1 MLHARGLA
9 GCLLCAL
16 LLAALARAQNFPDK
30 NITLLHAYSPGSS
43 SSVTLR
49 AIGEAATKT
58 LGKKIV
64 VEDKPGAG
72 GALAPTYML
81 KMGKP
86 DGYTLSQLAQPILA
100 AAIQKVEFER
110 ERFTW
115 IIRIV
120 DYTYALVVRNEAQ
133 GAASRARQLRES
145 QPGKLTYATS
155 ASALPC
161 TW

>member
-1 MLHARGLA
+1 MVACASSFACSTA
-9 GCLLCAL
+9 G
-16 LLAALARAQNFPDK
+16 AQTFPDK

-43 SSVTLR
+43 SSITLR
-49 AIGEAATKT
+49 AIAETAAKT

-72 GALAPTYML
+72 GALGPTYML

-86 DGYTLSQLAQPILA
+86 DGYMLSQLPQPLLRIPH
-100 AAIQKVEFER
+100 IQKTEFDVLND
-110 ERFTW
+110 FTW

-120 DYTYALVVRNEAQ
+120 DYTYGLVVKAESPWRNVTDLIN
-133 GAASRARQLRES
+133 AAKAN
-145 QPGKLTYATS
+145 PGKLTMRPPAL
-155 ASALPC
+155 ASRC

>member
-1 MLHARGLA
+1 MRI
-9 GCLLCAL
+9 
-16 LLAALARAQNFPDK
+16 R
-30 NITLLHAYSPGSS
+30 PGSS

-86 DGYTLSQLAQPILA
+86 DGYTLSQLPQPIL
-100 AAIQKVEFER
+100 
-110 ERFTW
+110 
-115 IIRIV
+115 RI
-120 DYTYALVVRNEAQ
+120 
-133 GAASRARQLRES
+133 
-145 QPGKLTYATS
+145 PHI
-155 ASALPC
+155 
-161 TW
+161 

>member
-1 MLHARGLA
+1 MHAQSLA

-16 LLAALARAQNFPDK
+16 LLAAAPACAQNFPDK

-86 DGYTLSQLAQPILA
+86 DGYTLSQLPQPILRIPH
-100 AAIQKVEFER
+100 IQKVEF
-110 ERFTW
+110 
-115 IIRIV
+115 
-120 DYTYALVVRNEAQ
+120 DAVVRIDTPGEADYYRNGGIMQ
-133 GAASRARQLRES
+133 YVLRGMLRS
-145 QPGKLTYATS
+145 
-155 ASALPC
+155 
-161 TW
+161 